1 MRYRLFGRDG
11 ISEREFQ
18 KLVDWG
24 LIPLRKCI
32 KEDGELM
39 YKIETEG
46 VDKLDMSH

>member
-11 ISEREFQ
+11 ISDREFQ

-24 LIPLRKCI
+24 LIPLKKCVLD
-32 KEDGELM
+32 DGEIM

-46 VDKLDMSH
+46 VDNLKMDH